1 MERADPLLAAPSDP
15 DTRMT
20 TTRDTA
26 GRVRG
31 STRTRVLLAI
41 NVLIALLIMLWLI
54 DQLRPRM
61 ATDVRRDL
69 LLDGARVELLEGFDD
84 VTALDIWNDLEHFNP
99 DRDEVAI
106 PMRRDA
112 RLAWHVQAREGRFI
126 ARVARLVVGPGG
138 DDSEALLTVHN
149 AARPDVR
156 VQVALPEAPPDP
168 DAPAGLWREG
178 PPAEVG
184 LSLSGEVETLI
195 LQTSA
200 PNGAPDGGA
209 VALLSPRVIQQ
220 PVSRPAEGWPVTVE
234 DETRLLALVPD
245 DERDLVFAR
254 RTGPDSP
261 DGASSEP
268 TDVLVAPVEA
278 AGSFSGEGERPAIA
292 ITGEAVLEL
301 TVDIGPDTALRGAL
315 ALDERLPPRS
325 SARLEVY
332 LDNELVASEPVSETA
347 WREID
352 VPLGEHVG
360 TGRTLTLQLNDARLQ
375 PGSVERR
382 DIDLV
387 TGRIETVRYEAQQVR
402 VGFAGARLST
412 PRDVTRRIA
421 SAEHPSVILIQVE
434 TLRADF
440 LPPWGGMPWDL
451 TPNLNRL
458 AARGVTFDR
467 AMTPSPWTV
476 PTTASLMTGLTPS
489 AHGAVDHDR
498 MVLPGGVATLAERA
512 RAAGLATGAVVASD
526 VLRPHAGFARGF
538 DSYAHIPYSNAR
550 QVNHLAEAFLSN
562 HVGQQFLLFLHTFD
576 PHSPYNAPGDRR
588 DRFVD
593 DDLRH
598 LTIAGAEGRIVAA
611 LIAVQQGRGEV
622 PPMDDPD
629 VRFLRQRYLGEIAW
643 MDEQLGAL
651 LDVVERLGLDE
662 DTIIVFTSDHGE
674 EFLEHGLIGHGSNL
688 HDESL
693 WVPLIVTAPPGVEQA
708 WPSGASVPSVAG
720 TIGLYASVLDWMDV
734 SFDAGAARPPLER
747 PTGAAFS
754 ETDKGIA
761 ADGLGDPLRRFIAS
775 VRTDEHRYIHA
786 LPVKDEDGEGRREL
800 FDLKADPLAQAPR
813 LPDAPGLEAVGERL
827 SRLLG
832 KAMAWAKDHRARTA
846 LPGGGSEAFEAL
858 FETGYIGGGQDAPGP
873 DDEEKEKDGD
883 EGETP
888 PGG

>member
-1 MERADPLLAAPSDP
+1 MSTAP
-15 DTRMT
+15 R
-20 TTRDTA
+20 
-26 GRVRG
+26 
-31 STRTRVLLAI
+31 TRTRVLLAV
-41 NVLIALLIMLWLI
+41 NVLIALLIMLWLV
-54 DQLRPRM
+54 DRLRPRM

-84 VTALDIWNDLEHFNP
+84 VEALEIWNDLEHFNP
-99 DRDEVAI
+99 DRDEIAI
-106 PMRRDA
+106 KMRREA
-112 RLAWHVQAREGRFI
+112 RLAWHVEARDGRFI

-138 DDSEALLTVHN
+138 DDSEALLTVRD
-149 AARPDVR
+149 AGRVDVR
-156 VQVALPEAPPDP
+156 IEVALPAAPPDP

-178 PPAEVG
+178 PAADIG
-184 LSLSGEVETLI
+184 LTLSGGTETLI
-195 LQTSA
+195 LETRA
-200 PNGAPDGGA
+200 PDGAPDGGA
-209 VALLSPRVIQQ
+209 VALLSPRVIQK
-220 PVSRPAEGWPVTVE
+220 PVSRPADGWTATIE

-245 DERDLVFAR
+245 DERDVVFAR
-254 RTGPDSP
+254 RTGSAGP
-261 DGASSEP
+261 DGALPDP

-278 AGSFSGEGERPAIA
+278 VGSFSGKGERPAIA
-292 ITGEAVLEL
+292 FTDDGVLEL
-301 TVDIGPDTALRGAL
+301 TIDIEAGTSLRGAI
-315 ALDERLPPRS
+315 AMDERMPPGCT
-325 SARLEVY
+325 ALMQVIV
-332 LDNELVASEPVSETA
+332 DGELVADEATTDTA

-352 VPLGEHVG
+352 VPLGAHAG
-360 TGRTLTLQLNDARLQ
+360 SGRRLELRLDRATLR
-375 PGSVERR
+375 PGSVDRR

-387 TGRIETVRYEAQQVR
+387 TGKQQKFTYAAKKVR

-412 PRDVTRRIA
+412 PREVERRIA
-421 SAEHPSVILIQVE
+421 STTQPSVILIQVE

-451 TPNLNRL
+451 TPNLNAL

-538 DSYAHIPYSNAR
+538 DTYAHIPYSNAR
-550 QVNHLAEAFLSN
+550 QVNHLAAAFLSN

-576 PHSPYNAPGDRR
+576 PHSPYAAPGERR
-588 DRFVD
+588 DRFVEEG
-593 DDLRH
+593 LRH
-598 LTIAGAEGRIVAA
+598 LTIRGAETRLVDA
-611 LIAVQQGRGEV
+611 LKLGEV
-622 PPMDDPD
+622 PDTEDPD

-651 LDVVERLGLDE
+651 LDVVERLGIDE
-662 DTIIVFTSDHGE
+662 DTIVVFTSDHGE
-674 EFLEHGLIGHGSNL
+674 EFMEHGLIGHGSNL

-693 WVPLIVTAPPGVEQA
+693 WVPLIVAAPPGVESA
-708 WPSGASVPSVAG
+708 WPAGASVTSVAG
-720 TIGLYASVLDWMDV
+720 TVGLYTSLLNWMDV
-734 SFDAGAARPPLER
+734 PFDAAAARPPLER

-754 ETDKGIA
+754 ETDKGVA
-761 ADGLGDPLRRFIAS
+761 RDGRGDPLRRFIAS

-786 LPVKDEDGEGRREL
+786 LPVNGEDGAGRREL

-813 LPDAPGLEAVGERL
+813 RPDAPGLEAVGERL

-832 KAMAWAKDHRARTA
+832 KALAWAKDHRARTA

-858 FETGYIGGGQDAPGP
+858 VETGYIGGGEDAP
-873 DDEEKEKDGD
+873 DG
-883 EGETP
+883 
-888 PGG
+888 